1 MKVGDLVQLSAYG
14 RARQYNYKLTNRGQ
28 DPNIV
33 GLVTAVNQNS
43 GYPYKILWNNRPNGY
58 DPGHLRT
65 ELRFARKIN
74 EAG

>member
-14 RARQYNYKLTNRGQ
+14 RARQYNYNLTDRGR

-33 GLVTAVNQNS
+33 GLVMAINQNN
-43 GYPYKILWNNRPNGY
+43 YPYKILWNNRPNGHEGH
-58 DPGHLRT
+58 GHLRT
-65 ELRFARKIN
+65 ELRFARKAN